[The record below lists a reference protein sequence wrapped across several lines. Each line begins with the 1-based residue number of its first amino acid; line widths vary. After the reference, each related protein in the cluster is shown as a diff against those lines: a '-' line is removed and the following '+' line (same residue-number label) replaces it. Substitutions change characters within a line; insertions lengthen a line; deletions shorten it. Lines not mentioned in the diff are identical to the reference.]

1 MNMFATHNYVV
12 RGRPRLPV
20 LTLLAAVGFAA
31 GADLCRAQESGQR
44 RSATPLARSQTVFI
58 AALKQYEAE
67 LTNNLAA
74 GEFARAAFER
84 AEFSTNDTERA
95 ALAVQGIAACRKLIA
110 RDPKSAPGHYYLGL
124 NLGQMARTKLLGAL
138 KIVDEMEREFKT
150 ARVLDQQLDHAG
162 PDRCLGLLY
171 YEAPAIGSV
180 GSRSKARKH
189 LERAAELAPD
199 FPPNRLSLAEAY
211 FKWRDKNPLKRELT
225 ALEKLWPVAKVSF
238 PDADWPAWSRRR
250 QKLETDAAALLN
262 R

>member
-1 MNMFATHNYVV
+1 M
-12 RGRPRLPV
+12 
-20 LTLLAAVGFAA
+20 LTLLTAVGFAA
-31 GADLCRAQESGQR
+31 AAGLIRADESGQNR
-44 RSATPLARSQTVFI
+44 PATPLARAQADYI
-58 AALKQYEAE
+58 AAQKHHEADR
-67 LTNNLAA
+67 TNNLTA
-74 GEFARAAFER
+74 GEFARAVFER

-150 ARVLDQQLDHAG
+150 ARTLDERLDHAG

-211 FKWRDKNPLKRELT
+211 VKWREKNLLKRELA
-225 ALEKLWPVAKVSF
+225 ALEKLWPAAKASF
-238 PDADWPAWSRRR
+238 PDADWPAWSRRWQR
-250 QKLETDAAALLN
+250 LKADAAALLD

>member
-1 MNMFATHNYVV
+1 M
-12 RGRPRLPV
+12 RRCLRLWG
-20 LTLLAAVGFAA
+20 LTLLAAVGFGAETGLSRANESEQNRPAA
-31 GADLCRAQESGQR
+31 
-44 RSATPLARSQTVFI
+44 PLARAQTTFL
-58 AALKQYEAE
+58 AAQKQYETDR
-67 LTNNLAA
+67 TNNLAA

-84 AEFSTNDTERA
+84 AEFSTNDAERA
-95 ALAVQGIAACRKLIA
+95 ALAVQGIAASRKLVA

-150 ARVLDQQLDHAG
+150 ARTLDERLDHAG

-211 FKWRDKNPLKRELT
+211 VKWREKNLLKRELA
-225 ALEKLWPVAKVSF
+225 ALEQLWPAAKASF
-238 PDADWPAWSRRR
+238 PDADWPAWSRRW
-250 QKLETDAAALLN
+250 QKLKADAAALLDS
-262 R
+262 

>member
-1 MNMFATHNYVV
+1 MNTFATHNYTM
-12 RGRPRLPV
+12 RRTRRLQV
-20 LTLLAAVGFAA
+20 LTMLAAICFAA
-31 GADLCRAQESGQR
+31 AMGLSRA
-44 RSATPLARSQTVFI
+44 ATPLARVQATFL
-58 AALKQYEAE
+58 AAQKQYE
-67 LTNNLAA
+67 TNRTDNLIA

-138 KIVDEMEREFKT
+138 RIVDEMEREFKA
-150 ARVLDQQLDHAG
+150 ARALDERLDHAG

-211 FKWRDKNPLKRELT
+211 LKWREKNLLKREL
-225 ALEKLWPVAKVSF
+225 AAMEKLWPTARTSF
-238 PDADWPAWSRRR
+238 PDADWPAWSRRWL
-250 QKLETDAAALLN
+250 KLKADASELLS